1 MSKSLEQELDD
12 ALSVEEETAP
22 VINIGQE
29 LRAKAFEAL
38 SWLINSVHQCKITE
52 EQFNTGVDVLFMAV
66 SGLVP
71 EHTLTEEDVIKAA
84 MAGRMPDARGPRF
97 IDVITDC
104 QKEIENV
111 YPILKRV
118 LFNHADG
125 SFKVFQWQAG
135 DSFVTCTTCVKG
147 GSTATKSRLDF
158 DSPVKAKTALDRVA
172 SPDALLKFGYVEVT

>member
-1 MSKSLEQELDD
+1 MSKSLEEELDCSPID
-12 ALSVEEETAP
+12 
-22 VINIGQE
+22 IGQE
-29 LRAKAFEAL
+29 LRAKSFDAL
-38 SWLINSVHQCKITE
+38 SYLINSVHQCKITE

-71 EHTLTEEDVIKAA
+71 EQKPASAEELVKAA
-84 MAGRMPDARGPRF
+84 MIGRDVSKPGPRF
-97 IDVITDC
+97 IDIITDC
-104 QKEIENV
+104 QKEIANA
-111 YPILKRV
+111 YPVVKRV

-158 DSPVKAKTALDRVA
+158 DSPLKAKTALDRVA
-172 SPDALLKFGYVEVT
+172 SPDALLKFGYVEVV